1 MQDITNEK
9 IIDKRTFDG
18 ANGNKICMEIDGTWQ
33 VVKIPA
39 IRENGIAA
47 NDSYTEYIGSHVAKL
62 LGYSAHSTSLAKMD
76 TPQGEKIVVMCE
88 DVTDR
93 YKSIEL
99 KITPFYNIMNS
110 LYKDERAG
118 RDTKLTSI
126 LKACEE
132 QTLVDPNELKEF
144 VAFTFALDT
153 LLGNFDRHNGNWGLI
168 IPENDIPVISPR
180 YDFGSCLLSRAND
193 EIIKDILDPASNA
206 LNQRIYQFPTAAVK
220 DEKGNK
226 IKYYEF
232 WSTLKDN
239 NYLREEDK
247 GLFYTALKNL
257 KESYDNNRD
266 SIISFI
272 NESEIPSNLKDF
284 YKTYIDARFEKIIDK
299 SFDMNK
305 EYFDFDDY
313 YIDEDELEH

>member
-1 MQDITNEK
+1 MQNITNEK
-9 IIDKRTFDG
+9 IINKRTFDG
-18 ANGNKICMEIDGTWQ
+18 ANGNKICMEIGGTWQ

-62 LGYSAHSTSLAKMD
+62 LGYEAHSTSLAKMD
-76 TPQGEKIVVMCE
+76 TPQGEKVVVMCE
-88 DVTDR
+88 DVTNR

-132 QTLVDPNELKEF
+132 QTLVNSNKVREF
-144 VAFTFALDT
+144 VASTFALDS
-153 LLGNFDRHNGNWGLI
+153 LLGNFDRHNGNWGFI
-168 IPENDIPVISPR
+168 IPKNEKPIISPR

-193 EIIKDILDPASNA
+193 EIIKDILDPNSNA

-220 DEKGNK
+220 DDKGNK
-226 IKYYEF
+226 IKYFEF
-232 WSTLKDN
+232 WNTLKDN
-239 NYLREEDK
+239 TYLSEDEK
-247 GLFYTALKNL
+247 ELFFTALENL
-257 KESYDNNRD
+257 KESYEENKE
-266 SIISFI
+266 SIEDFI
-272 NESEIPSNLKDF
+272 NFSSIPDLLKTF
-284 YKTYIDARFEKIIDK
+284 YKTYIDARYEKIILHCYEA
-299 SFDMNK
+299 NK
-305 EYFDFDDY
+305 DYFKDV
-313 YIDEDELEH
+313 EMEMEH